1 MDVAKMDDAKSELSQ
16 VSDTATTRMVEGL
29 RALMHDR
36 KSAEAA
42 EHASKTWED
51 ILAAGAT
58 SIADI
63 DKLVGELQIAR
74 EYLQSEGERVRQVN
88 ARHAHL
94 ARTASASV
102 KIISESL
109 GKWRNSETI
118 GPALPRAPTLAPVD
132 DD

>member
-1 MDVAKMDDAKSELSQ
+1 MDVAKMDDLKSEPSQ
-16 VSDTATTRMVEGL
+16 VSDTATTLVEGL
-29 RALMHDR
+29 RALVRDH
-36 KSAEAA
+36 KPAEAREPAA
-42 EHASKTWED
+42 EISDD
-51 ILAAGAT
+51 ILAAGVT

-63 DKLVGELQIAR
+63 NKLVGELLFAR
-74 EYLQSEGERVRQVN
+74 DYLQSEGERVRQIN
-88 ARHAHL
+88 TRYAHL

-109 GKWRNSETI
+109 GKWRNSETN